1 VRGASLTCAL
11 AVAALAVPAA
21 HAQVSV
27 GDTCPGEQAIGGP
40 GLAYAAYAKGRVHA
54 RTSREGKL
62 VRSFRR
68 VNRNGVRTVFGVKS
82 VVLDRLCKPVG
93 YKVQLPIRPNG
104 STGFLSLRSVKVRP
118 VRTRVE
124 VNLTAHRLTL
134 FRDGER
140 LLMTRIGIGAAY
152 TPTPT
157 GSYYVNQMLRA
168 DNPAGVYGPGAIG
181 ISAYSPTLRDW
192 EQGGPIA
199 IHGTNAPSSV
209 GRSVS
214 HGCIRVE
221 NAVLL
226 RLYRIV
232 RPGSPVVV
240 HA

>member
-1 VRGASLTCAL
+1 VRGATLTCAL
-11 AVAALAVPAA
+11 VVAALAVPAA
-21 HAQVSV
+21 QAQVSL
-27 GDTCPGEQAIGGP
+27 GEACPGEQAIGGP
-40 GLAYAAYAKGRVHA
+40 GLAYAAYAKGRVQA
-54 RTSREGKL
+54 RMSSQGKV
-62 VRSFRR
+62 VRSFGRL
-68 VNRNGVRTVFGVKS
+68 NRNGVRTVFGVAS
-82 VVLDRLCKPVG
+82 VVLDRLCRPVG
-93 YKVQLPIRPNG
+93 YTVQLPIRPNG
-104 STGFLSLRSVKVRP
+104 STGFVSLRSVKLRP

-124 VNLTAHRLTL
+124 VDLIAHRLTL
-134 FRDGER
+134 YRDGEQV
-140 LLMTRIGIGAAY
+140 LTSTIGIGAEY

-168 DNPAGVYGPGAIG
+168 DHPGGAYGPGAIG

-192 EQGGPIA
+192 KQGGPIA

-214 HGCIRVE
+214 HGCIRVQ

>member
-1 VRGASLTCAL
+1 MCAL
-11 AVAALAVPAA
+11 VVAALAVPAA
-21 HAQVSV
+21 KAQIPV
-27 GDTCPGEQAIGGP
+27 GESCPGEQAIGGP
-40 GLAYAAYAKGRVHA
+40 GLAYAAYAKGRLAA
-54 RTSREGKL
+54 RTSPRGKV
-62 VRSFRR
+62 VRSFGRR
-68 VNRNGVRTVFGVKS
+68 NPNGVRTVFGVAS
-82 VVLDRLCKPVG
+82 VVLDRTCRPRG
-93 YKVQLPIRPNG
+93 YEVQLPIRPNG
-104 STGFLSLRSVKVRP
+104 STGFVSLRKVELRP

-124 VNLTAHRLTL
+124 VDLGAHRLTL
-134 FRDGER
+134 YRDGDR
-140 LLMTRIGIGAAY
+140 VLRTTIGIGAEY

-168 DNPAGVYGPGAIG
+168 DNPGGVYGPAAIG

-192 EQGGPIA
+192 KQGGPIA

-214 HGCIRVE
+214 HGCIRVQ

-232 RPGSPVVV
+232 SPGSPVVV

>member
-1 VRGASLTCAL
+1 VRGATLTCAL
-11 AVAALAVPAA
+11 FLAALAVPAA
-21 HAQVSV
+21 NAQVSL
-27 GDTCPGEQAIGGP
+27 GETCPGEQAIGGT
-40 GLAYAAYAKGRVHA
+40 GLAYAAYAKGRVQA
-54 RTSREGKL
+54 RTSPGGKV
-62 VRSFRR
+62 VRSFGRR
-68 VNRNGVRTVFGVKS
+68 NQNDAPTVFGVAS
-82 VVLDRLCKPVG
+82 VVLDRMCQPVG
-93 YKVQLPIRPNG
+93 YQVQLPIRPNG
-104 STGFLSLRSVKVRP
+104 STGFVSSRSVTLRP

-124 VNLTAHRLTL
+124 VDLTAHRLTL
-134 FRDGER
+134 YRDGEQV
-140 LLMTRIGIGAAY
+140 LTTAIGIGAEY

-168 DNPAGVYGPGAIG
+168 DNPRGVYGPGAIG

-214 HGCIRVE
+214 HGCIRVQ
-221 NAVLL
+221 NVDLL

>member
-1 VRGASLTCAL
+1 MCR
-11 AVAALAVPAA
+11 
-21 HAQVSV
+21 
-27 GDTCPGEQAIGGP
+27 
-40 GLAYAAYAKGRVHA
+40 
-54 RTSREGKL
+54 
-62 VRSFRR
+62 
-68 VNRNGVRTVFGVKS
+68 
-82 VVLDRLCKPVG
+82 PVG

-104 STGFLSLRSVKVRP
+104 STGFVSLRSVTRRP

-124 VNLTAHRLTL
+124 VDLSAHRLTL

-140 LLMTRIGIGAAY
+140 VLTTRIGIGAEY

-157 GSYYVNQMLRA
+157 GSYYVNQLLRA
-168 DNPAGVYGPGAIG
+168 DNPGGAYGPGAIG

-192 EQGGPIA
+192 KQGGPIA

-214 HGCIRVE
+214 HGCIRVQ

>member
-1 VRGASLTCAL
+1 
-11 AVAALAVPAA
+11 
-21 HAQVSV
+21 
-27 GDTCPGEQAIGGP
+27 
-40 GLAYAAYAKGRVHA
+40 
-54 RTSREGKL
+54 
-62 VRSFRR
+62 
-68 VNRNGVRTVFGVKS
+68 
-82 VVLDRLCKPVG
+82 VG

-104 STGFLSLRSVKVRP
+104 STGFVSLRSVTRRP

-124 VNLTAHRLTL
+124 VDLSAHRLTL

-140 LLMTRIGIGAAY
+140 VLTTRIGIGAEY

-157 GSYYVNQMLRA
+157 GSYYVNQLLRA
-168 DNPAGVYGPGAIG
+168 DNPGGAYGPGAIG

-192 EQGGPIA
+192 KQGGPIA

-214 HGCIRVE
+214 HGCIRVQ

>member
-1 VRGASLTCAL
+1 VRGATLTCAL
-11 AVAALAVPAA
+11 VVAALAVPAA
-21 HAQVSV
+21 QAQVSL
-27 GDTCPGEQAIGGP
+27 GETCPGEQAIGGP
-40 GLAYAAYAKGRVHA
+40 GLAYAAYAEGRVHA
-54 RTSREGKL
+54 RTSSRGR
-62 VRSFRR
+62 VIRTFGRR
-68 VNRNGVRTVFGVKS
+68 NRNDARTVFGVAS
-82 VVLDRLCKPVG
+82 LVLDRMCRPLG

-104 STGFLSLRSVKVRP
+104 STGFVSLSSVNLRP

-124 VNLTAHRLTL
+124 VDLTAHRLTL

-140 LLMTRIGIGAAY
+140 VLTTEIGIGAEY

-157 GSYYVNQMLRA
+157 GSYYVNQLLRA
-168 DNPAGVYGPGAIG
+168 DNPEGAYGPGAIG

-192 EQGGPIA
+192 RQGGPIA

-214 HGCIRVE
+214 HGCIRVQ

-226 RLYRIV
+226 RLYRVV

>member
-1 VRGASLTCAL
+1 MRGVTLTSAL
-11 AVAALAVPAA
+11 AVAALAVPVA

-27 GDTCPGEQAIGGP
+27 GETCPGEQAIGGP
-40 GLAYAAYAKGRVHA
+40 GLAYAAYSKGRVQA
-54 RTSREGKL
+54 RTAPGGKL
-62 VRSFRR
+62 IRSFGRR
-68 VNRNGVRTVFGVKS
+68 NRNGVRTVFGVAS
-82 VVLDRLCKPVG
+82 VVVDRLCEPVG

-104 STGFLSLRSVKVRP
+104 SSGFVSLRSVKLRP

-124 VNLTAHRLTL
+124 VDLAAHRLRL
-134 FRDGER
+134 FRDGEQV
-140 LLMTRIGIGAAY
+140 LMTSIGIGAEY

-168 DNPAGVYGPGAIG
+168 DNPKGAYGPGAIG
-181 ISAYSPTLRDW
+181 ISAHSPTLRDW

-214 HGCIRVE
+214 HGCIRVQ
-221 NAVLL
+221 NAVLR

>member
-1 VRGASLTCAL
+1 MRGATLTCAL
-11 AVAALAVPAA
+11 IVAALAVSPAQ
-21 HAQVSV
+21 AQVSL
-27 GDTCPGEQAIGGP
+27 GETCPGEQAIGGA
-40 GLAYAAYAKGRVHA
+40 GLAYAAYAEGRVQA
-54 RTSREGKL
+54 RTSARGQ
-62 VRSFRR
+62 VVQGFGRR
-68 VNRNGVRTVFGVKS
+68 NRNGARTVFGVAS
-82 VVLDRLCKPVG
+82 VVLDRMCRPVG

-104 STGFLSLRSVKVRP
+104 ATGFVSLHSVELRA
-118 VRTRVE
+118 VRTRVD
-124 VNLTAHRLTL
+124 VDLTAHRLTL

-140 LLMTRIGIGAAY
+140 VLTTEIGIGAEY

-157 GSYYVNQMLRA
+157 GSYYVNQLLRA
-168 DNPAGVYGPGAIG
+168 DNPGGAYGPAAIG

-192 EQGGPIA
+192 RQGGPIA

-214 HGCIRVE
+214 HGCIRVQ

>member
-1 VRGASLTCAL
+1 VRGATLTCAVV
-11 AVAALAVPAA
+11 VAALAVPAGQ
-21 HAQVSV
+21 AQVAV
-27 GDTCPGEQAIGGP
+27 GETCRGEQAIGGP
-40 GLAYAAYAKGRVHA
+40 GFAYAAYAKGRVQA
-54 RTSREGKL
+54 RTSPEGKV
-62 VRSFRR
+62 VRSFGRR
-68 VNRNGVRTVFGVKS
+68 NRNDVRTVFGVAS
-82 VVLDRLCKPVG
+82 VVLNRMCRPVG

-104 STGFLSLRSVKVRP
+104 STGFVSLRSVELRP
-118 VRTRVE
+118 VRTRIE
-124 VNLTAHRLTL
+124 VDLTDHRLTL
-134 FRDGER
+134 YRDGER
-140 LLMTRIGIGAAY
+140 MLTTTIGIGAEY

-168 DNPAGVYGPGAIG
+168 DHPGGAYGPGAIG

-192 EQGGPIA
+192 KQGGPIA

-214 HGCIRVE
+214 HGCIRVQ